1 MTPCPRCGRPLTAGL
16 PRCVYCGADA
26 PLRIAAATP
35 EAVLEPTPTDRRLV
49 LLRVEGTEPDALA
62 PALGIAAADATQR
75 VRRGGWQL
83 LRIAAREAAEEQARR
98 LGEAGL
104 VAALVAEAD
113 VRMAS
118 RPVVALGGEWT
129 ARELSLRTGEGPL
142 QVETSALMLVVQ
154 GPIVREYQTSQEV
167 KRSRTATLEE
177 GYRFHLHR
185 HGEVR
190 PVELDPGAFDF
201 GAAASA
207 ASSLLQLSSWVQE
220 LGEGVSL
227 DDGFRRL
234 PPELGVAVAVA
245 GGPLAAADAL
255 GVRGGRGGRGG
266 RGEANLVLDNLRQ
279 FRFYSAWRG
288 ALERRAS
295 EGPPPG

>member
-1 MTPCPRCGRPLTAGL
+1 
-16 PRCVYCGADA
+16 
-26 PLRIAAATP
+26 
-35 EAVLEPTPTDRRLV
+35 
-49 LLRVEGTEPDALA
+49 
-62 PALGIAAADATQR
+62 
-75 VRRGGWQL
+75 
-83 LRIAAREAAEEQARR
+83 
-98 LGEAGL
+98 
-104 VAALVAEAD
+104 
-113 VRMAS
+113 
-118 RPVVALGGEWT
+118 
-129 ARELSLRTGEGPL
+129 L

-177 GYRFHLHR
+177 GYRLHLHR
-185 HGEVR
+185 HGAVR

-207 ASSLLQLSSWVQE
+207 ASSLLQLSSWVQA
-220 LGEGVSL
+220 LSEGVSL

-255 GVRGGRGGRGG
+255 GVRGGRG
-266 RGEANLVLDNLRQ
+266 EANLVLDNLRQ